1 VSIEETIYLITYLHK
16 RLWLYLNACVEPE
29 LIPDLDTILLDNI
42 VNKYEKRFTLDYHA
56 NESKEI
62 ELDQCFK
69 KCFFYKGPKYDFR
82 NRLPYYDF
90 ISKIKNVE
98 AENGLIKIEIENTTY
113 PHTGY
118 AYLDL
123 AKLEITH
130 TEIFN

>member
-1 VSIEETIYLITYLHK
+1 
-16 RLWLYLNACVEPE
+16 
-29 LIPDLDTILLDNI
+29 

-62 ELDQCFK
+62 ELDKSLK
-69 KCFFYKGPKYDFR
+69 KDFFYKGPKYDYR
-82 NRLPYYDF
+82 NHLPYYDY

-98 AENGLIKIEIENTTY
+98 VENSLIKIEIENTTY

-123 AKLEITH
+123 TKLEITH
-130 TEIFN
+130 TEIIN